1 MAMIMEVMESLD
13 KLKSEPP
20 CTPTPAGKHAHSFSA
35 EMSIRKRPGI
45 VTRTQKKALEA
56 LGPLEDD
63 GELEPLEKERRVPS
77 SKMEDM
83 SKNEGRVQKWR
94 TGPKMEDGPRNGGR
108 IQKSPHM
115 PVTLFT

>member
-1 MAMIMEVMESLD
+1 
-13 KLKSEPP
+13 
-20 CTPTPAGKHAHSFSA
+20 
-35 EMSIRKRPGI
+35 MSIRKRPGI
-45 VTRTQKKALEA
+45 VTRTQEKALEA

-94 TGPKMEDGPRNGGR
+94 TGPEMEDGSRNGGR
-108 IQKSPHM
+108 VQKWRTGPEMEDASRRAHTCPWRCSHDC
-115 PVTLFT
+115 

>member
-1 MAMIMEVMESLD
+1 MIMEVMESLD

-94 TGPKMEDGPRNGGR
+94 TGPEMEDGSKNGGR
-108 IQKSPHM
+108 A
-115 PVTLFT
+115 

>member
-94 TGPKMEDGPRNGGR
+94 TGLEMEDASRRAHTCP
-108 IQKSPHM
+108 
-115 PVTLFT
+115 

>member
-1 MAMIMEVMESLD
+1 MKKEIKQEIKPEI
-13 KLKSEPP
+13 KSEPP
-20 CTPTPAGKHAHSFSA
+20 CNPTLADKLAHSFFA

-94 TGPKMEDGPRNGGR
+94 TGLEMEDASRRAHTCP
-108 IQKSPHM
+108 
-115 PVTLFT
+115 